1 MNSFPTE
8 RTSYTQNFPFPE
20 NGEVIY
26 ENPPTLIWVPVDDAK
41 SYTVKLYDEDKNLIE
56 ETATDLNYAIVKTVL
71 NTGTYYWTV
80 ETDTGLKR
88 EMYSFTVAP
97 NALLFERPSAK
108 EVFDGVPNKRP
119 RHLFLK
125 DDAPKLMDEKS
136 TEFAVLKN
144 NVEMAL
150 KRELPPMPNY
160 IEDPT
165 ALPYREF
172 FGFYREV
179 CDRDLVALATYH
191 ALTGDAESGIKAKEI
206 FLYIC
211 TWDHDGICNVN
222 SKYGDEIGL
231 SNSRCLPS
239 VYDMIYDVLN
249 DEEKIIGAKTIA
261 TYAKQCKERI
271 ERIDYPRNPSDSHV
285 GRLPGYLGDAALVL
299 KGTGAESDE
308 TLVSWLKCALDI
320 YCGIFPFYGGND
332 GSWAEGTFYST
343 SYTKWFLPFFS
354 AVERFCGKSLM
365 ARPFYH
371 RYTNYLAHFCNPRH
385 EIHPFG
391 DGYWMDDENEEFPG
405 FYAQNPYRVYADKFP
420 TSYAEKQKENLSDRE
435 YYKLHLLDLFLPAT
449 KVENSLA
456 KEPENAEIFPDGG
469 FAVLHTDINSSEDIC
484 ILARASRFGSDSHRH
499 ADQGSFALFAGGVCL
514 VSPSGYFGRKFGGKH
529 HFEWANTSKAHNCL
543 LFDGVGQPTF
553 SKDSKGKIV
562 SLDKE
567 NKKVTLDM
575 SEAYPNISLWQREI
589 RLTADGAEITDR
601 VEAPKDVK
609 VTYPLHFLSCPKEK
623 DGMLSVER
631 KGKSLNVKV
640 IEGEL
645 KLTEI
650 TDRYDVDLNEGEPT
664 EYHVERPTQYHA
676 YYESDAKCVHTFK
689 VKFTIK

>member
-1 MNSFPTE
+1 MIFPTQ

-20 NGEVIY
+20 NGEVIF
-26 ENPPTLIWVPVDDAK
+26 ENPPTLIWVPAEGANT
-41 SYTVKLYDEDKNLIE
+41 YTVKLYDKSKSLVE
-56 ETATDLNYAIVKTVL
+56 EITTELTYAIIKTVL
-71 NTGTYYWTV
+71 KPEDYYWTV

-88 EMYSFTVAP
+88 EMYKFTVDKS
-97 NALLFERPSAK
+97 ALLFLRPTAK
-108 EVFDGVPNKRP
+108 EIFDGVPDKRP

-125 DDAPKLMDEKS
+125 DDAQRLSEEKS
-136 TEFAVLKN
+136 TEFSVLKN
-144 NVEMAL
+144 NVAMAL

-160 IEDPT
+160 IENPK
-165 ALPYREF
+165 ALPYREY

-191 ALTGDAESGIKAKEI
+191 ALTGDTKSGLKAKEL

-211 TWDHDGICNVN
+211 TWDHDGICNVL

-239 VYDMIYDVLN
+239 VYDMIYDVLT
-249 DEEKIIGAKTIA
+249 DEERIIGAKTIA
-261 TYAKQCKERI
+261 TYAKQCKARI
-271 ERIDYPRNPSDSHV
+271 EKIDYPRNPSDSHV

-308 TLVSWLKCALDI
+308 TLTEWLKCALDI
-320 YCGIFPFYGGND
+320 YCGIFPFYGSND

-354 AVERFCGKSLM
+354 AVERFSGKSLM

-371 RYTNYLAHFCNPRH
+371 RYTNYLAHFSNPRH

-391 DGYWMDDENEEFPG
+391 DGYWMDAENEEFPG
-405 FYAQNPYRVYADKFP
+405 FYAQNPYRVYADKFG
-420 TSYAEKQKENLSDRE
+420 SDYAKKQMESLSSQE

-449 KVENSLA
+449 KAEDTLA

-469 FAVLHTDINSSEDIC
+469 FAALHTDLNSKDDIC
-484 ILARASRFGSDSHRH
+484 VLARASRFGSDSHRH
-499 ADQGSFALFAGGVCL
+499 ADQGSFALFCGGVCL

-529 HFEWANTSKAHNCL
+529 HFEWTNTTKAHNAL
-543 LFDGVGQPTF
+543 LFDGIGQPTF
-553 SKDSKGKIV
+553 SKDSSGKIV

-567 NKKVTLDM
+567 SKTVLLDM
-575 SEAYPNISLWQREI
+575 SCAYPNIKLWQREI
-589 RLTADGAEITDR
+589 CLTDEVVEITDHVKADKE
-601 VEAPKDVK
+601 VE
-609 VTYPLHFLSCPKEK
+609 VTYPLHFLSEPTEK
-623 DGMLSVER
+623 DGVLTLER
-631 KGKSLNVKV
+631 KGKKLNITVLQGDLV
-640 IEGEL
+640 L
-645 KLTEI
+645 KEI
-650 TDRYDVDLNEGEPT
+650 TDKYDVALNEGEPI

-676 YYESDAKCVHTFK
+676 YYKTAPKCEHTLKMLFK
-689 VKFTIK
+689 IK

>member
-1 MNSFPTE
+1 MNTFPLE

-26 ENPPTLIWVPVDDAK
+26 ENPPTLIWIPVEGAEN
-41 SYTVKLYDEDKNLIE
+41 YTVTLYDAEKNLLE
-56 ETATDLNYAIVKTVL
+56 ETTTELNYAVVKTVL
-71 NTGTYYWTV
+71 NTDTYYWTV
-80 ETDTGLKR
+80 ETNTGLTR
-88 EMYSFTVAP
+88 EMYSFTVSP
-97 NALLFERPSAK
+97 DALLFERPSAK
-108 EVFDGVPNKRP
+108 EVFDGVPVQRP

-125 DDAPKLMDEKS
+125 ENAKNLINEKN
-136 TEFAVLKN
+136 TEFTVLKS
-144 NVEMAL
+144 NVKLAL
-150 KRELPPMPNY
+150 KRELPPIPNY
-160 IEDPT
+160 IADPT
-165 ALPYREF
+165 ALPYREY
-172 FGFYREV
+172 FGFYRDV

-191 ALTGDAESGIKAKEI
+191 ALTGDEETGLKAKGI

-211 TWDHDGICNVN
+211 SWDHDGICNVN

-231 SNSRCLPS
+231 SNSRCLPA
-239 VYDMIYDVLN
+239 VYDMIYDMLN
-249 DEEKIIGAKTIA
+249 VEERIIGAKVVA

-299 KGTGAESDE
+299 KGSGTESDE
-308 TLVSWLKCALDI
+308 TLINWLECALDI

-354 AVERFCGKSLM
+354 AVERFSGKSLM

-405 FYAQNPYRVYADKFP
+405 FYAQNPYGVYADKFP
-420 TSYAEKQKENLSDRE
+420 TNYAKNQMENLSDRD

-449 KVENSLA
+449 KVEGSLA
-456 KEPENAEIFPDGG
+456 KEPQNIEIFPDGG
-469 FAVLHTDINSSEDIC
+469 FVALHTDIHSPDDIC

-514 VSPSGYFGRKFGGKH
+514 AGPSGYFGRKFGGKH
-529 HFEWANTSKAHNCL
+529 HFEWTNTSKAHNCL
-543 LFDGVGQPTF
+543 LFDRVGQPTF
-553 SKDSKGKIV
+553 SKDSAGKI
-562 SLDKE
+562 LGIDKE
-567 NKKVTLDM
+567 KKKVILDM
-575 SEAYPNISLWQREI
+575 SRAYPNISLWQREI
-589 RLTADGAEITDR
+589 QLTFDGMEITDR
-601 VEAPKDVK
+601 VEAPSAVT
-609 VTYPLHFLSCPKEK
+609 VTYPLHFLSCPTEN
-623 DGMLSVER
+623 GGILSVER
-631 KGKSLNVKV
+631 KGRHMDVSVTEGSLT
-640 IEGEL
+640 L
-645 KLTEI
+645 KEI
-650 TDRYDVDLNEGEPT
+650 TDKYDVNLNEGEP
-664 EYHVERPTQYHA
+664 EAYHVERPLQYHA
-676 YYESDAKCVHTFK
+676 YFESDAKCEHTFK